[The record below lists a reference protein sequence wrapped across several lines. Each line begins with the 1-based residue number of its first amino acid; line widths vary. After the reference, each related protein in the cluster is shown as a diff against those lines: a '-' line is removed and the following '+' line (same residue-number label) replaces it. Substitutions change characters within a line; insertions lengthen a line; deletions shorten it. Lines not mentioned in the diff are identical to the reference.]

1 MLSLDNA
8 YTEEE
13 LRDFDRRVREL
24 TGLERVEY
32 SVEPKYDGAG
42 IALLYRD
49 DLFVRGATRGD
60 GETGEDIT
68 NNLKTIRTVPLRA
81 EFSRFGIN
89 LIEIRGEV
97 LINREEFRK
106 MNEERLEEGLPPFA
120 NPRNAAAG
128 SIRLQNPAEVAKRKL
143 DAVVY
148 QVSYVEP
155 ESRHPDTH
163 YEAIKM
169 LHLLGFK
176 TPFPDMKLCKG
187 IEEVI
192 EYCREWEDK
201 RESYPYEIDG
211 MVVKVNRKEYYEV
224 LGFTSHH
231 PRWAIAFKFKPKQAT
246 TKLIDVVFQVGRVGT
261 ITPVGKL
268 EPVEIG
274 GVVVSSVSLFNED
287 FIKEKDIR
295 IGDLVLVERAG
306 DVIPYVVEVIKEA
319 RDGDEIPIRFP
330 DRCPSCGSRLVKL
343 PGEVAWRCIN
353 ISCPAQV
360 VLRLKHWGSREA
372 MDIRGLGEATAKAL
386 YGKGLVKDVGDLYY
400 LKVTDLIRLPGFAE
414 KSAMNLY
421 NAIQESKN
429 RGLDRVLY
437 GLGIRYVGLTTAKKL
452 AQVIDSIWD
461 LRDMPVERLEAIEG
475 IGDIVARSIKE
486 FFSREENLKVIE
498 KLEKAGVKLK
508 RTKLEKEGPL
518 KGKVFVFTG
527 TLKCCSREKAGEIVE
542 SLGGVF
548 SNSVTSK
555 TTYLV
560 VGEEAG
566 RTKLNRAKQLGIPMV
581 SEEEF
586 LEMIKDYVNLEEL
599 KREKKEGYLF

>member
-1 MLSLDNA
+1 
-8 YTEEE
+8 
-13 LRDFDRRVREL
+13 
-24 TGLERVEY
+24 
-32 SVEPKYDGAG
+32 
-42 IALLYRD
+42 
-49 DLFVRGATRGD
+49 
-60 GETGEDIT
+60 
-68 NNLKTIRTVPLRA
+68 
-81 EFSRFGIN
+81 
-89 LIEIRGEV
+89 
-97 LINREEFRK
+97 
-106 MNEERLEEGLPPFA
+106 
-120 NPRNAAAG
+120 
-128 SIRLQNPAEVAKRKL
+128 
-143 DAVVY
+143 
-148 QVSYVEP
+148 
-155 ESRHPDTH
+155 
-163 YEAIKM
+163 
-169 LHLLGFK
+169 
-176 TPFPDMKLCKG
+176 
-187 IEEVI
+187 
-192 EYCREWEDK
+192 
-201 RESYPYEIDG
+201 
-211 MVVKVNRKEYYEV
+211 
-224 LGFTSHH
+224 
-231 PRWAIAFKFKPKQAT
+231 
-246 TKLIDVVFQVGRVGT
+246 
-261 ITPVGKL
+261 
-268 EPVEIG
+268 
-274 GVVVSSVSLFNED
+274 
-287 FIKEKDIR
+287 
-295 IGDLVLVERAG
+295 
-306 DVIPYVVEVIKEA
+306 
-319 RDGDEIPIRFP
+319 
-330 DRCPSCGSRLVKL
+330 
-343 PGEVAWRCIN
+343 
-353 ISCPAQV
+353 
-360 VLRLKHWGSREA
+360 

-581 SEEEF
+581 
-586 LEMIKDYVNLEEL
+586 I
-599 KREKKEGYLF
+599 